1 MHYECLGRGRRLRAR
16 EGECEERCQGPEEQ
30 GAGTVEMLFLD
41 VVISARHQSVDP
53 SVPGQQSRASR
64 ARPSLWKEESAE
76 RRAVKSIVLGKLTCL
91 IGG

>member
-41 VVISARHQSVDP
+41 VVISACHQSIDP

-76 RRAVKSIVLGKLTCL
+76 RCTVKLIILGKLTCL
-91 IGG
+91 IRG

>member
-16 EGECEERCQGPEEQ
+16 EGECEERYQGPEEQ

-53 SVPGQQSRASR
+53 SVPGQQSRALR
-64 ARPSLWKEESAE
+64 ARPSLWKEGSAE